1 MRTLALLLLALLIA
15 APASADLL
23 IPMDSAQQ
31 NHLKAYG
38 LAFKVLKRGQ
48 TLSWLLNYR
57 GGSFLIPTNSY
68 AEVEARMMGV
78 SVERVSAADVA
89 EIRRRME
96 GSNMDEVLLEVPPR
110 IAIYAPPNF
119 QPWDDAVSLALEYA
133 EIDFETIFDAEV
145 LAGGLSAYDWVH
157 LHHEDF
163 TGQYGKFYFNFGR
176 TAWYQEQQQLFEE
189 LAAAL
194 GYPTVRALKGA
205 VALSIKEYV
214 VGGGFLFA
222 MCSATDT
229 FDIALAGL
237 GVDFAP
243 AIFDGTPVAPGF
255 QELLDFGNCV
265 AFEDFR
271 IEPDPAVY
279 EYSDIDTSNYARLRG
294 AEADYFTLFEFSAR
308 ARSGADDAHPV
319 APGGGQRASSAR
331 RPDSSAASSRIT
343 SSSWPRS
350 RAPTRSSTST
360 EQSDGAPLPST
371 AATIPRTT
379 RTRLATRRPIWIC
392 IPTVPDTGSSSTTCC
407 SRRHGR
413 NRRRPDRALTTRRM
427 RAAESPGSAG
437 CDAVAA
443 PRSPGGGERIGRRSR
458 PVSACD
464 HGSTV

>member
-1 MRTLALLLLALLIA
+1 MRILLAMFLILALA
-15 APASADLL
+15 APAGADLL
-23 IPMDSAQQ
+23 VPMDGGQQ

-38 LAFKVLKRGQ
+38 LAYKVLKRGQ

-68 AEVEARMMGV
+68 AEVEARLMGV
-78 SVERVSAADVA
+78 TVERVTATDVA
-89 EIRRRME
+89 AIRRQIADA
-96 GSNMDEVLLEVPPR
+96 NMDEVLLEVPPR

-133 EIDFETIFDAEV
+133 EVDFETIFDAEV

-176 TAWYQEQQQLFEE
+176 TAWYQEQQKLFEQ
-189 LAAAL
+189 LAASL
-194 GYPTVRALKGA
+194 GYPSVRALKGA

-243 AIFDGTPVAPGF
+243 AVFDGTPVVPGCCDGM
-255 QELLDFGNCV
+255 LDYGNCV

-271 IEPDPAVY
+271 IETDPSVY
-279 EYSDIDTSNYARLRG
+279 EYSDIDTSNYASLRG

-308 ARSGADDAHPV
+308 HDPVPTMLTQSHRAVVNGFLGQTTGFQRRLLKDHVIVLAEVEGTEEVKYLHGAVGRGTFTFYGGHDPEDYTHQVGDPPTDLDLHP
-319 APGGGQRASSAR
+319 
-331 RPDSSAASSRIT
+331 
-343 SSSWPRS
+343 
-350 RAPTRSSTST
+350 
-360 EQSDGAPLPST
+360 
-371 AATIPRTT
+371 
-379 RTRLATRRPIWIC
+379 
-392 IPTVPDTGSSSTTCC
+392 
-407 SRRHGR
+407 H
-413 NRRRPDRALTTRRM
+413 
-427 RAAESPGSAG
+427 SPGYRLILNNILFP
-437 CDAVAA
+437 AA
-443 PRSPGGGERIGRRSR
+443 RKKPQK
-458 PVSACD
+458 
-464 HGSTV
+464 T